1 MKKKFLLICSFCI
14 FSFAQCQQN
23 QRSSVIDN
31 LTGNLIY
38 ISQYV
43 DVQGSQFLYD
53 NWLTGK
59 IELRNGALFNDLQL
73 KFDNYSNKFIVNKR
87 DTAYEIISDIHK
99 VWIYPEMPDTLLF
112 ENGFEINQK
121 VNAKIFLQVLA
132 EGRIT
137 FLKFVQK
144 DLETYNEYGNAT
156 ILKRFKE
163 SYLYFIYKNGE
174 YENVRLSKKDL
185 EDRLSDK
192 WADISSYLLTNK
204 LSSKDEKSWVKSIQ
218 YYNSL

>member
-1 MKKKFLLICSFCI
+1 
-14 FSFAQCQQN
+14 
-23 QRSSVIDN
+23 
-31 LTGNLIY
+31 
-38 ISQYV
+38 
-43 DVQGSQFLYD
+43 
-53 NWLTGK
+53 
-59 IELRNGALFNDLQL
+59 
-73 KFDNYSNKFIVNKR
+73 
-87 DTAYEIISDIHK
+87 
-99 VWIYPEMPDTLLF
+99 MPDTLLF

-174 YENVRLSKKDL
+174 YENVRLSKKIWKIGCL
-185 EDRLSDK
+185 
-192 WADISSYLLTNK
+192 INGQTYLL
-204 LSSKDEKSWVKSIQ
+204 IF
-218 YYNSL
+218 